1 MNETFSDAE
10 SQSSVYQE
18 RLAAVMDRI
27 AVAALRSGRAS
38 HEVTLVVV
46 SKYLDIRSTEQ
57 LIRGGLAWISQSD
70 APSSPLVLGESR
82 PQLLSE
88 KASALSAYAE
98 RVAWHQIGP
107 LQTNKIRRVLPWISR
122 LHSGESLSRLTELNR
137 EAERIAKRLPVLLEV
152 NISGESAKYGFS
164 PDELPTML
172 DRLAVFSSLQIDGL
186 MGMTSLGASESE
198 AHRQFASLRQL
209 AERLRRNLPDS
220 IQMRHLSMG
229 MSGDFEIAIEEG
241 ATLVRV
247 GSAIAP
253 PIANV

>member
-1 MNETFSDAE
+1 MNETFSDSE
-10 SQSSVYQE
+10 TQQSVYQE

-27 AVAALRSGRAS
+27 AVAAQRSGRANT
-38 HEVTLVVV
+38 EVTLVIV
-46 SKYLDIRSTEQ
+46 SKYLDIPSTEQ
-57 LIRGGLAWISQSD
+57 LIRAGIAWYSQSET
-70 APSSPLVLGESR
+70 PSIPLVLGESR

-107 LQTNKIRRVLPWISR
+107 LQTNKMRRVLPWITR
-122 LHSGESLSRLTELNR
+122 LHSGESLSRLVELNR

-164 PDELPTML
+164 PDELPFML
-172 DRLAVFSSLQIDGL
+172 DTLATLSSLQIDGL
-186 MGMTSLGASESE
+186 MGMASLNATESDV
-198 AHRQFASLRQL
+198 HRQFASLRQL
-209 AERLRRNLPDS
+209 AERLRPNLPDS

-253 PIANV
+253 PMP